1 MADTG
6 TESGTTV
13 FSFINIAFVIVGVL
27 LIYYLYR
34 FLQTPAY
41 SETTTIIQSQ
51 QPANVPWTSIPKF
64 PQPYEGGDYSIN
76 TWLYV
81 NSLNTNNKR
90 KHVFQIQGSH
100 FSTLLMGIG
109 PYKNSLFV
117 RTHYAD
123 IEGFQVSLSDYTSS
137 IVNRVKSVLNG
148 GLEEGFQQSGGTSAG
163 GTSAGGTSAG
173 GTSAGGTSAGGT
185 SAGGTSAGGTSAG
198 GTSAGGT
205 SAGGTS
211 GGGTSAGG
219 TSGGGTSAGGTSA
232 GGTSGGGT
240 SRGTGS
246 GTGSG
251 SIIVKTTNT
260 PNSYEK
266 YGNLSTATVDAM
278 FQPMASDD
286 SLLKGTPAL
295 CDLPEIDLQRWTMVT
310 VVISGKIIDVYV
322 DGKLTRSCAA
332 PSYFKVDPTK
342 DVTIKICDRGGF
354 DGYIGNTS
362 VANYS
367 MNPDEIYRT
376 YLSGPS
382 GVSLDLFSWFA
393 SLLKG
398 AQVL

>member
-148 GLEEGFQQSGGTSAG
+148 GLEEGFQES
-163 GTSAGGTSAG
+163 
-173 GTSAGGTSAGGT
+173 
-185 SAGGTSAGGTSAG
+185 G

-211 GGGTSAGG
+211 GGGTS
-219 TSGGGTSAGGTSA
+219 
-232 GGTSGGGT
+232 GGGT
-240 SRGTGS
+240 SR

-260 PNSYEK
+260 PNSYGKE
-266 YGNLSTATVDAM
+266 GNLSTATVDAM

-310 VVISGKIIDVYV
+310 VIISGKIIDVYV